1 MFSENSL
8 ENTSESAL
16 WVNFI
21 HLIIMWERRLVKIN
35 YSIYKISFF
44 LTLWYQGC
52 LFKLA
57 GSYIAVFYSTWAH
70 KVLYTTCFI
79 QLFTDRSPPT
89 RQHVHSLWLKRQTL
103 DNWLVASST
112 WTSDHRFFLVIRW
125 VSSYFYSVV
134 AELLGGN
141 TGNSKEH
148 KVSNW
153 VWIDMDFFKLL
164 VRITVNIC
172 FL

>member
-16 WVNFI
+16 WVNFM
-21 HLIIMWERRLVKIN
+21 HFIIMWERRLVKTN

-44 LTLWYQGC
+44 LTLWYQDC

-79 QLFTDRSPPT
+79 QLLTDRSPPT
-89 RQHVHSLWLKRQTL
+89 RQYVHSLWLKRQTL

-134 AELLGGN
+134 AELLRRN
-141 TGNSKEH
+141 TGNSKETQ
-148 KVSNW
+148 SQ
-153 VWIDMDFFKLL
+153 
-164 VRITVNIC
+164 
-172 FL
+172 